1 MNSIKIDTVFRFL
14 FATSFV
20 LVVFTS
26 CQKQTN
32 KEIVLVTQTK
42 ANVQNNQYK
51 KGNLCHFPK
60 ESRIVTL
67 SQNKTEITI
76 KVLTKDFFSAC
87 APQVSFDGKSIVFAG
102 QRNEKDIWQIFE
114 MNLENQKVHQ
124 VTTSTKE
131 NCTDPLYLPDG
142 RLLFSKLT
150 DIAQT
155 SNVYALFSCNKDG
168 SKISQITFSPNAY
181 FASRMLKDGR
191 VLTFSQ
197 ELFPIQKNAVFLV
210 LRPDGTKERLFYKGI
225 KGSYIR
231 SSGKETENGKILFIE
246 SNDRNKKRNICAVN
260 YNNPVESKTNL
271 TKEIEGDFYA
281 VSPWRK
287 DSLLVTYRSSKNN
300 LFKLYSF
307 NTKSNSLGKVFY
319 EDAKYN
325 TIDAVIIKKHQ
336 RPRKLPSEVN
346 LKFNS
351 GLMLC
356 QDINFTDS
364 LQVGLKANKVEV
376 LGIDKTLRT
385 VNVEKDGSFYIK
397 IIADTPFRLQ
407 TIGKNGQ
414 VVNGPSNWMYM
425 RPGERRGCVGCHE
438 NREQVPENRQPLSVQ
453 KGPIQVPE
461 NIKKETKKKEY

>member
-32 KEIVLVTQTK
+32 KEIILVTQTK
-42 ANVQNNQYK
+42 AIVQNNQYN

-210 LRPDGTKERLFYKGI
+210 YDQMGPKKDYFIKVLKEA
-225 KGSYIR
+225 
-231 SSGKETENGKILFIE
+231 ILE
-246 SNDRNKKRNICAVN
+246 AQEKKRKMVK
-260 YNNPVESKTNL
+260 Y
-271 TKEIEGDFYA
+271 Y
-281 VSPWRK
+281 
-287 DSLLVTYRSSKNN
+287 LLNQM
-300 LFKLYSF
+300 
-307 NTKSNSLGKVFY
+307 
-319 EDAKYN
+319 
-325 TIDAVIIKKHQ
+325 I
-336 RPRKLPSEVN
+336 
-346 LKFNS
+346 
-351 GLMLC
+351 
-356 QDINFTDS
+356 
-364 LQVGLKANKVEV
+364 
-376 LGIDKTLRT
+376 
-385 VNVEKDGSFYIK
+385 
-397 IIADTPFRLQ
+397 
-407 TIGKNGQ
+407 
-414 VVNGPSNWMYM
+414 
-425 RPGERRGCVGCHE
+425 
-438 NREQVPENRQPLSVQ
+438 
-453 KGPIQVPE
+453 
-461 NIKKETKKKEY
+461 ETKNEIFVL